1 MKVKSMIKKIVM
13 WNGRHNFGVGVV
25 LKIFNNNVIRWLYF
39 LNLRCS
45 TGLGW
50 KGDGNLSPP
59 FDKLG
64 VAAAHIFKVALRVNW
79 IDQGCDDISNDKT
92 PFIIVNVYIINWEPR
107 LILPH
112 TWSVKEFERLTA
124 YVFDKSQ
131 YLEIAEELK
140 DIRGKAIRLNIIG
153 FVYKQWRKPEKA
165 LEYYKK
171 AISIFKDLK
180 DERNIS
186 IVKGNIDTLNVT

>member
-1 MKVKSMIKKIVM
+1 MAAEHYWVMLAIEYILYPRERRSDYPFVLPYLEIMNRVMKVKSMIKKIVM

-64 VAAAHIFKVALRVNW
+64 VAAAHIFKVALRVN
-79 IDQGCDDISNDKT
+79 
-92 PFIIVNVYIINWEPR
+92 
-107 LILPH
+107 
-112 TWSVKEFERLTA
+112 
-124 YVFDKSQ
+124 
-131 YLEIAEELK
+131 
-140 DIRGKAIRLNIIG
+140 
-153 FVYKQWRKPEKA
+153 
-165 LEYYKK
+165 
-171 AISIFKDLK
+171 
-180 DERNIS
+180 
-186 IVKGNIDTLNVT
+186 